1 MIVIGNRFNDIA
13 DRYFDNGKKR
23 PLIADLLRL
32 VETENAKRKKNL
44 LLKSAKNAKQRKSGS
59 RNTKSDRRNSKR
71 EKEKKRNQNQ
81 SLQSQRLILKLVTK
95 YVFSMVKVWEP
106 LTP

>member
-32 VETENAKRKKNL
+32 VETENAKRKK
-44 LLKSAKNAKQRKSGS
+44 KSSRKTQRTRGQEKGSETQQAMETKGKKKKSS
-59 RNTKSDRRNSKR
+59 
-71 EKEKKRNQNQ
+71 
-81 SLQSQRLILKLVTK
+81 
-95 YVFSMVKVWEP
+95 P
-106 LTP
+106 